1 MSRDSCFVLTCCLF
15 SYRWAHVCKQMN
27 KVAHMCWQTWRFSLQ
42 TNETVNNQ
50 EVNSK
55 WDVKCALILRPGQ
68 KTSKYSPKLQEGD
81 HYLAQDFC
89 LTVTQR
95 IMLQSKYWRP
105 ICNPLEKEMVTHSSI
120 LAWEMP
126 WTEEPS
132 RLQSMWAQESW
143 IWLSGTSQVAL
154 VVKNLPANAGN
165 ERRRFDPWVRRI
177 PWRAWQPTLV
187 FLPGESHGQRSLA
200 GYSPQGCTRLKQLST
215 QAHTRLSV

>member
-27 KVAHMCWQTWRFSLQ
+27 KVAHMCWQTWHFSLQ
-42 TNETVNNQ
+42 TNEIVNNY

-68 KTSKYSPKLQEGD
+68 KTSKYSPKLPEGD

-105 ICNPLEKEMVTHSSI
+105 ICNPLEKEMVTHSST

-132 RLQSMWAQESW
+132 RLQSTRTQKSW
-143 IWLSGTSQVAL
+143 IWLRGTSQVAL

-165 ERRRFDPWVRRI
+165 MRDAGLI
-177 PWRAWQPTLV
+177 PGSGG
-187 FLPGESHGQRSLA
+187 FPGGHGN
-200 GYSPQGCTRLKQLST
+200 P
-215 QAHTRLSV
+215 V